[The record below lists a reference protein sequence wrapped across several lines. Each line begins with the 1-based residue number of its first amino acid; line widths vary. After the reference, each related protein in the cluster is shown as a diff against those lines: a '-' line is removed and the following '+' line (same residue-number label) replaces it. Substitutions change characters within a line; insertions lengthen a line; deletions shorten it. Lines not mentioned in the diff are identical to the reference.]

1 MILTAYCLL
10 PTAKEVGLDII
21 LIIVNSFGYL
31 VFIATAGFALLFLL
45 RVILAWAG
53 VNPFAKIPYHLTRI
67 TEPMVR
73 PLRYQFSGRSSR
85 YDLLPLIAGI
95 LVFFLGLIIAD
106 AIWQFGIILY
116 RIDRAVYYSTF
127 NILFAIKMVI
137 YLVGDIYILAIL
149 LRIILPYLGIG
160 YGNRFYRFLFRITEP
175 LLRPLR
181 RYLTFGMFDLS
192 PMIALILVK
201 VVMGIIAGILG

>member
-1 MILTAYCLL
+1 
-10 PTAKEVGLDII
+10 
-21 LIIVNSFGYL
+21 LIFLGAS
-31 VFIATAGFALLFLL
+31 AFAFLYLL

-67 TEPMVR
+67 TEPTVR

-85 YDLLPLIAGI
+85 YDLLPLVAGI
-95 LVFFLGLIIAD
+95 LIFFVGLILAD
-106 AIWQFGIILY
+106 TVWQVSAILSRIQRVVYGSSISLLFVLKMLILL
-116 RIDRAVYYSTF
+116 A
-127 NILFAIKMVI
+127 
-137 YLVGDIYILAIL
+137 GDFYVLAIL

-181 RYLTFGMFDLS
+181 RYLTFGMFDMS
-192 PMIALILVK
+192 PMIALLLVRF
-201 VVMGIIAGILG
+201 VMGLVDSILG